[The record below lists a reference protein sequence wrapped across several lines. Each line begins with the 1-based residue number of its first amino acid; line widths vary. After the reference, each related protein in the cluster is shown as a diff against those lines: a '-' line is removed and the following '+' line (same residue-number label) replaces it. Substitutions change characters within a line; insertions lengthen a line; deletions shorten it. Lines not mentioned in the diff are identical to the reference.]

1 MIGAIKSRMANSLA
15 GDIGGTSR
23 QRELWE
29 IETWDRQLDAEKTG
43 HVGGELKAMS
53 HMVVCKLIEMG

>member
-1 MIGAIKSRMANSLA
+1 MIGAIN
-15 GDIGGTSR
+15 IGGTSR

-29 IETWDRQLDAEKTG
+29 IESRDRQLDTEKTG